1 MGKHQLRPAFICP
14 LIHSHRQ
21 HKQPGVFHA
30 RGANGSKWSVSK
42 WSGQSGPAA
51 VVPLNG
57 MLRLNPASARHTA
70 VRCAAAAPPLLPRLG
85 SMPVCAPERE
95 RAPARPAAVRLLQL
109 HLPQHLQG
117 RVPARHELPL
127 RTHAV

>member
-70 VRCAAAAPPLLPRLG
+70 VRCAAAAPPQLTVVGVGLG
-85 SMPVCAPERE
+85 
-95 RAPARPAAVRLLQL
+95 ARDNFVTKHVEPGLIDHVGVAGV
-109 HLPQHLQG
+109 
-117 RVPARHELPL
+117 
-127 RTHAV
+127 